1 MIFFKKIRP
10 NAKPYP
16 TPNLLVPQL
25 PQNRLDKALC
35 LGVEPLDGAGVRA
48 PGAAALR
55 ASAGGVAPGP
65 AVPTAA
71 PGVGN

>member
-1 MIFFKKIRP
+1 M
-10 NAKPYP
+10 
-16 TPNLLVPQL
+16 PQL